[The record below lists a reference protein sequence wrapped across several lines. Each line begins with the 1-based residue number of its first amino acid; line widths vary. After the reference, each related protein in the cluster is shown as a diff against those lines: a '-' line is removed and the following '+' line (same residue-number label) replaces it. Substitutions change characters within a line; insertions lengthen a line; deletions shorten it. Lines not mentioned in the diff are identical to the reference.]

1 MSTFQ
6 CHVSSKCPSGST
18 VDPLVVWA
26 SWAGRDASNEAL
38 SLAAQRKVCGQEK
51 LCTMSAHLTVAAPPL
66 QILREQ
72 SSISHLS
79 ILGRGELDFRGV
91 PGSQA
96 FELGLV
102 HFLTSLRL
110 KTDWGA
116 SIFIPATMQLQSL
129 ELYAPALHL
138 SAEEEAW
145 PQELTDLCIM
155 TAELLYDTHS
165 GPPGY
170 ACVQVA
176 LTCLCMLT
184 CSTAPTILAS

>member
-1 MSTFQ
+1 
-6 CHVSSKCPSGST
+6 
-18 VDPLVVWA
+18 
-26 SWAGRDASNEAL
+26 
-38 SLAAQRKVCGQEK
+38 
-51 LCTMSAHLTVAAPPL
+51 MSAHLTVAAPPL

-91 PGSQA
+91 PGSRA

-145 PQELTDLCIM
+145 PQGLTDLCIM

-165 GPPGY
+165 GLSRLCLCAGGG
-170 ACVQVA
+170 

-184 CSTAPTILAS
+184 CSTAPTILALLRPALMFTRFRYTTHPHSALQLYAFHVCYQCSPGSLRSCLSRS